1 MLCGVVPNVRKFL
14 WEDFLA
20 PETLES
26 LFIIIIVLQ
35 IFKIR
40 L

>member
-26 LFIIIIVLQ
+26 LFLIILQ
-35 IFKIR
+35 IFKMR

>member
-26 LFIIIIVLQ
+26 LLLLLFYK
-35 IFKIR
+35 FSK
-40 L
+40 